1 MRGSMPWTGS
11 PITSTSP
18 ALGRSRPE
26 MRPSVVDLPQPVGP
40 TTATNSPGATAI
52 LMSRIAVYALP
63 AGVRNRLV
71 TSRNSIAYVPWS
83 GAFCVP
89 VDTSFIGREL
99 FTALLSW
106 MVLCHHFV
114 YCNASHLLQC
124 ESFIAMRVIA
134 RKQDVCP
141 NHRFVTVSG

>member
-114 YCNASHLLQC
+114 YCNASHCSQARCVSQSPICHRLRMSEPCYELL
-124 ESFIAMRVIA
+124 V
-134 RKQDVCP
+134 KV
-141 NHRFVTVSG
+141 